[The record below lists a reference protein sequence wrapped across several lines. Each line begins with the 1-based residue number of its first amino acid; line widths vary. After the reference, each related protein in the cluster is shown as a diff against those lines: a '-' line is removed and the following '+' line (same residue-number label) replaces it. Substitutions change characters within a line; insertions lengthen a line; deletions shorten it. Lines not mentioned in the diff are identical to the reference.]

1 MKLIVVDPVRL
12 AALTRARREL
22 LAAIRDPALR
32 ERLDGELD
40 IIAFRDGIIAKVRDD
55 ITTLVSANDAHA
67 GAAE

>member
-40 IIAFRDGIIAKVRDD
+40 IIAFRDGLVAKVPDEWGLELRA
-55 ITTLVSANDAHA
+55 ANERQ
-67 GAAE
+67 AAE